1 MSGRQIDR
9 RWPSG
14 GFRNHVCVR
23 NAQSVHE
30 SGHRFRSFW
39 CGPSYRERSFPI
51 ARPGGCEDRKT
62 CRQQGFISAG
72 GFAVIHRASKS
83 QDYWTLPQQCIFNR
97 TCLGLCDIPW
107 VLVCERPCGAHK
119 EHNEHGSNSPYYC
132 YQNLSKKSAH
142 EISSRNC
149 LARSLGGLLAA
160 RLLTEQLRCLDL
172 WNGRDNSI
180 MFCLRKEMRQSSNR
194 KRVF

>member
-51 ARPGGCEDRKT
+51 PGREGVRIEKPAANKASFPPED
-62 CRQQGFISAG
+62 
-72 GFAVIHRASKS
+72 S
-83 QDYWTLPQQCIFNR
+83 QSSIEPVSLR
-97 TCLGLCDIPW
+97 TTGPCPSSVYSIGPA
-107 VLVCERPCGAHK
+107 LVCATFLGYLSATCHAAHTR
-119 EHNEHGSNSPYYC
+119 
-132 YQNLSKKSAH
+132 SKRAW
-142 EISSRNC
+142 
-149 LARSLGGLLAA
+149 LQQSLLL
-160 RLLTEQLRCLDL
+160 LP
-172 WNGRDNSI
+172 
-180 MFCLRKEMRQSSNR
+180 KP
-194 KRVF
+194 